1 MSSQFKNLWAL
12 VKRSRRHKSRIPI
25 VVAKVLNTSADVI
38 FQFFCHSGVTH
49 TQNIFLRVF
58 ASGRNAAKVKEWS
71 WFECLLHSIWI
82 NSGRQNNCAFYF
94 LGFLLPEQS
103 NVIILNLCLFERVE
117 LWWFSSCLGS
127 LACSS
132 HGHESPSVW
141 FLFIYFFFASPAD
154 ASNTRHVSGC
164 FTH

>member
-71 WFECLLHSIWI
+71 WFECLLRSIWI

-103 NVIILNLCLFERVE
+103 NVIILNLCLFEWVE